1 MDSMDFKTTEN
12 ENDDGKPDL
21 GLKTTP
27 NEDDDDDDHDY
38 KVSDNKDCVVVQLPV
53 VLISS
58 LSTRHC
64 LYTTTNTH
72 LRTYTNKH
80 TYTHTYIY
88 VYIYKYERR
97 QYKTST
103 KIDA

>member
-12 ENDDGKPDL
+12 ENDHGKPDL

-53 VLISS
+53 VFISS

-64 LYTTTNTH
+64 LHNH
-72 LRTYTNKH
+72 KH
-80 TYTHTYIY
+80 TPTHIHKQTHIHTYIY
-88 VYIYKYERR
+88 ICIYI
-97 QYKTST
+97 
-103 KIDA
+103 